1 LPGWRLDER
10 AVCNFQITADAGSK
24 GKEMNDK
31 IMSIITCLEMQ
42 RHPEGGYYRET
53 FRAPLILS
61 GLPHAVPRNASTAI
75 YFLLPAGSL
84 SAFHRVRSDEVW
96 HHYDGDPIA
105 LHIIDGDGAY
115 EMILL
120 GHNLPAGERPQA
132 VVPADTW
139 QAAEPL
145 GSTFSLCGCTVAP
158 GFDFADFEL
167 AKRNELAEQF
177 PERAAII
184 TRLTRG

>member
-1 LPGWRLDER
+1 MRVKRG
-10 AVCNFQITADAGSK
+10 N
-24 GKEMNDK
+24 EMNEQILD
-31 IMSIITCLEMQ
+31 IVRRLEMQ
-42 RHPEGGYYRET
+42 LHPEGGYFRES

-61 GLPHAVPRNASTAI
+61 GLPHGVQRNASTAI
-75 YFLLPAGSL
+75 YFLLPAGSF

-96 HHYDGDPIA
+96 HHYDGDPLA
-105 LHIIDGDGAY
+105 LHIIDRDGAY
-115 EMILL
+115 VKILL
-120 GHNLPAGERPQA
+120 GPNLRAGERPQA

-145 GSTFSLCGCTVAP
+145 GSSFSLCGCTVAP
-158 GFDFADFEL
+158 GFDYADFEL
-167 AKRNELAEQF
+167 AKRDEVAAQF